1 MTPGRDDMLTDPSR
15 EPWHLDR
22 KVPLALIVTIVLQT
36 GLGVWWAAGLTSRVD
51 RAMQVNDDQD
61 ERLRTVEATSQAQQ
75 VAAATIT
82 AQIGAMRET
91 LEQVRQDQRE
101 TNSLLR
107 QYLERRQ

>member
-1 MTPGRDDMLTDPSR
+1 MTA

-36 GLGVWWAAGLTSRVD
+36 GLGVWWAASLTGEVSR
-51 RAMQVNDDQD
+51 ALATNDTQD
-61 ERLRTVEATSQAQQ
+61 GRLRDLEAVTQTQQ
-75 VAAATIT
+75 VAAATIN

-107 QYLERRQ
+107 QYLETRK